1 MIGPEADALAA
12 APGDPE
18 RTQARIWLS
27 VKRITEASRDTG
39 LRELREICDKGD
51 TSACMIH
58 IASAVLWREGGNPP
72 AVPK

>member
-58 IASAVLWREGGNPP
+58 IARAVLWREGGNPP